1 MTSFPFIKIMCGS
14 DQWYCDN
21 LTSAEKAMSALEI
34 FVKVKAEKDYSRLFI
49 LVIQSSVVGTGRRGG
64 GNFLLISSRFGLFPV
79 IFSVASTGS
88 FGLMLFWHESIP
100 PDFIWTPRE
109 NILLRKTTKINF
121 QHVTGISTSWIIVW
135 KNWSFLNFKQ
145 I

>member
-1 MTSFPFIKIMCGS
+1 MTSFPFIKIMCGR

-34 FVKVKAEKDYSRLFI
+34 FVKVKTEKDYSRLFI
-49 LVIQSSVVGTGRRGG
+49 LVIQSSGVGTGRRGG

-79 IFSVASTGS
+79 IFSVLPE
-88 FGLMLFWHESIP
+88 FRLNVFWHESIP
-100 PDFIWTPRE
+100 RDFIWTPRE

-121 QHVTGISTSWIIVW
+121 QHVTGISSSWTIVW
-135 KNWSFLNFKQ
+135 KNWSFVNFKQ